1 MPNSKAARNTS
12 KKMIVRNQGGGNK
25 KGGAPPT
32 ATGFMNGFQWEHNS
46 AKHRERPVYHL
57 HFKSPNGGF
66 KIR

>member
-12 KKMIVRNQGGGNK
+12 KIVVHNQGGGNK

-32 ATGFMNGFQWEHNS
+32 ATGFMNGLQWEHNS
-46 AKHRERPVYHL
+46 VQHRKQPNYL
-57 HFKSPNGGF
+57 FTFKSPNGGF

>member
-12 KKMIVRNQGGGNK
+12 KMIVRNQGGGNK

-46 AKHRERPVYHL
+46 AKHRERPIYDFT
-57 HFKSPNGGF
+57 FKSPNGGF